1 MLKRKCLEEG
11 ERISSHD
18 PLDSM
23 SCFWWG
29 HCWYF
34 LLMLVT
40 VLWWSWASGVE
51 LYKMVVWTLV
61 MPVPGLGLTC
71 MVLLEEICPYVS
83 RYLERPEIN

>member
-1 MLKRKCLEEG
+1 MGAVLV
-11 ERISSHD
+11 
-18 PLDSM
+18 
-23 SCFWWG
+23 
-29 HCWYF
+29 F

-71 MVLLEEICPYVS
+71 MVLLEEICPYV
-83 RYLERPEIN
+83 RLIC